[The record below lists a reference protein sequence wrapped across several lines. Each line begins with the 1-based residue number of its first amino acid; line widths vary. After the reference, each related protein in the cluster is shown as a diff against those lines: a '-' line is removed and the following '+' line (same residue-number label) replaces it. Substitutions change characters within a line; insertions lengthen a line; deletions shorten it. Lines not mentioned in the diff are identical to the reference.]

1 MALTDEER
9 SALAYVELVG
19 PVLQAI
25 GSAAG
30 VEEIH
35 EVGNLL
41 AKIPVEDI
49 AQWFAKWRTDLIH
62 IDAGTMTIGPG
73 VAVVAATE

>member
-1 MALTDEER
+1 MPLTDEEKQ
-9 SALAYVELVG
+9 ALGFVELVG

-25 GSAAG
+25 GSSSG

-41 AKIPVEDI
+41 GKIPVEDI
-49 AQWFAKWRTDLIH
+49 AGWFAKWRKDLIY
-62 IDAGTMTIGPG
+62 IDAGTMTVGPG
-73 VAVVAATE
+73 VAVEAVDD